1 MAVRKPIGCRAPV
14 HSPDGRRGRGGKMV
28 FVDGNAERIPNY
40 SDGVVRLTGF
50 APVDV
55 EAHLAG
61 EDDETAL
68 RFEWWPNS
76 STEEAVLRAFDEW
89 AAGWRRTEQSRPVE
103 PRRLP
108 RIGREQNSGRDADCS
123 IDLLMSTVCDRCLD
137 LQDG

>member
-1 MAVRKPIGCRAPV
+1 
-14 HSPDGRRGRGGKMV
+14 MV

-61 EDDETAL
+61 EDDETAR
-68 RFEWWPNS
+68 RFGWWPNS
-76 STEEAVLRAFDEW
+76 STEETVLRAFDEW
-89 AAGWRRTEQSRPVE
+89 AAGWRTNGAVQTSGAAQASE
-103 PRRLP
+103 
-108 RIGREQNSGRDADCS
+108 IGREQNSGRDADCS